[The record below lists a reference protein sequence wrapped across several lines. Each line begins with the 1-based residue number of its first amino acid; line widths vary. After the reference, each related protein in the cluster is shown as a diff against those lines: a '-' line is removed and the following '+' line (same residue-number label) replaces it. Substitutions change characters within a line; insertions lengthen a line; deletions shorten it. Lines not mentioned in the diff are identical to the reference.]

1 MKMIKKLVVLL
12 LAATMLVGCGKTTKP
27 QETTTPT
34 TELETSDASTYFKLS
49 DNIVKLAD
57 VAINE
62 SEKMLSDKGYTKTA
76 HDKIN
81 NAITQYNS
89 SVSTTADDDVLMY
102 CKDIVLEMELYI
114 EDLTD
119 TTMIKDWIDNL
130 KKKIQYNKEN

>member
-34 TELETSDASTYFKLS
+34 TELETSDVSTYFKLS